1 VVFDRSSSIILEQ
14 RMPTQQQLFAAI
26 GAGQT
31 DTLLGLLSAD
41 PSLVDARNKSGLSA
55 VLYATYIGMN
65 EIAKTL
71 IDRGARLDIFEAA
84 ATGTQE
90 RLEQLLLNDPAK
102 LNSFSPDGWTP
113 LHLAV
118 FFGRVNIT
126 HVLLSEGADL
136 NAVSRTQERVTP
148 LHSALAN
155 PHNTALAQVLI
166 DAGADINTAQLQGYT
181 PLHYAAANGL
191 ETIAR
196 RLLERGADRSVRDK
210 TGKTAS
216 DLAREKGHLALADLL

>member
-1 VVFDRSSSIILEQ
+1 
-14 RMPTQQQLFAAI
+14 MPTQHQLFAAI

-102 LNSFSPDGWTP
+102 LNSFSADGWTP
-113 LHLAV
+113 C
-118 FFGRVNIT
+118 I
-126 HVLLSEGADL
+126 SQC
-136 NAVSRTQERVTP
+136 S
-148 LHSALAN
+148 
-155 PHNTALAQVLI
+155 
-166 DAGADINTAQLQGYT
+166 
-181 PLHYAAANGL
+181 
-191 ETIAR
+191 
-196 RLLERGADRSVRDK
+196 SV
-210 TGKTAS
+210 G
-216 DLAREKGHLALADLL
+216 